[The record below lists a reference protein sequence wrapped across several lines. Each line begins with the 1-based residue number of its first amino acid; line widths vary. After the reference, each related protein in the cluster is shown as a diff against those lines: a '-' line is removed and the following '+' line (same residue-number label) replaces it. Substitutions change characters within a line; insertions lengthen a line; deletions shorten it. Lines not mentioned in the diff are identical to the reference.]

1 MIFSIRRS
9 FLVAKNGHINI
20 IKQMSY
26 YLVSYYPG
34 DPVYHLSVLPFL
46 VKNPVGPPCMFM
58 LKSTI
63 NMMLLQQIYVL
74 EEDKEQCFDDNVM
87 GGTVKMSMTIPD
99 ENTMKI
105 ISDHSKMGK
114 SETHEVYSDQGSII

>member
-1 MIFSIRRS
+1 
-9 FLVAKNGHINI
+9 
-20 IKQMSY
+20 
-26 YLVSYYPG
+26 
-34 DPVYHLSVLPFL
+34 
-46 VKNPVGPPCMFM
+46 
-58 LKSTI
+58 
-63 NMMLLQQIYVL
+63 MLLQQIYVL

-114 SETHEVYSDQGSII
+114 SETHEVYSDQGPII

>member
-63 NMMLLQQIYVL
+63 NTMLLQQIYVL

>member
-1 MIFSIRRS
+1 
-9 FLVAKNGHINI
+9 
-20 IKQMSY
+20 
-26 YLVSYYPG
+26 
-34 DPVYHLSVLPFL
+34 
-46 VKNPVGPPCMFM
+46 MFM

-63 NMMLLQQIYVL
+63 NTMLLQQIYVL

-87 GGTVKMSMTIPD
+87 GGTVKMSMTMPD

-114 SETHEVYSDQGSII
+114 SETHEAYSDEGITITTKHSSGATMTENWDRVCCDEGGYR

>member
-63 NMMLLQQIYVL
+63 NTMLLQQIYVL

-87 GGTVKMSMTIPD
+87 GGTVKMSMTMPD

>member
-1 MIFSIRRS
+1 M
-9 FLVAKNGHINI
+9 VAKNGHINI

-46 VKNPVGPPCMFM
+46 VTNPVGPPCMFM

-63 NMMLLQQIYVL
+63 NTMLLQQIYVL

>member
-1 MIFSIRRS
+1 M
-9 FLVAKNGHINI
+9 VAKNGHINI

-63 NMMLLQQIYVL
+63 NTMLLQQIYVL

-87 GGTVKMSMTIPD
+87 GGTVKMSMSMTMPD
-99 ENTMKI
+99 GNTMI
-105 ISDHSKMGK
+105 LS
-114 SETHEVYSDQGSII
+114 T